1 MGEAQLAA
9 QLCNLFPFAWRQH
22 RVDATHVNT
31 HKYTQTQ
38 TNGC

>member
-9 QLCNLFPFAWRQH
+9 QLYNLFPFAWRQH

-31 HKYTQTQ
+31 QYTETQ